1 LKKISNVLERKN
13 KEEGFDSK
21 DSHKKLLGC
30 INFLGELI
38 LKKFIGVGMIR
49 LIAFLLLSRFLVE
62 YEEFKLKATQNKF
75 YEDILDAFI
84 GFLRIARKEIFGKE
98 ASKPKTGKEVQVSS
112 CIVTS
117 FQAVLTAINKNI
129 VPVPKLSEL
138 EPSFEELI
146 EMYELLLF
154 ICLKVIDYKFS
165 RLK

>member
-1 LKKISNVLERKN
+1 MKKISNVLESNN
-13 KEEGFDSK
+13 KEEDFGSQ
-21 DSHKKLLGC
+21 DSHKKLLSC
-30 INFLGELI
+30 INFLGE
-38 LKKFIGVGMIR
+38 FIPRVGMMR
-49 LIAFLLLSRFLVE
+49 LVNFLLLSRFLVE

-98 ASKPKTGKEVQVSS
+98 ASKPKTGKEVQVSY

-146 EMYELLLF
+146 EMYELLL
-154 ICLKVIDYKFS
+154 IIYLKVIDYKFS